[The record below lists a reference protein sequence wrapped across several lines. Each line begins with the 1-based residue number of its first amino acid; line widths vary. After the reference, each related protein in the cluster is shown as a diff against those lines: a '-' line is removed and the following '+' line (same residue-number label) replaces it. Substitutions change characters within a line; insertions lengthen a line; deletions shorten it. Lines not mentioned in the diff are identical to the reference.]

1 MKSYSNN
8 IPLVIQKYKYRSC
21 NFCYVEDVIFVD
33 IKILESKKPVCKLFL
48 KRMKLM
54 ESGTEKANV
63 VVVVVAAAAVVVVEI
78 AVTVRRKYSHKVF
91 HVKIALLFANVAGL
105 LQN

>member
-63 VVVVVAAAAVVVVEI
+63 VVVVVAAAVIGSVGVQ
-78 AVTVRRKYSHKVF
+78 TTKSRR
-91 HVKIALLFANVAGL
+91 
-105 LQN
+105 